1 MMSQAEEVRK
11 LILEQRFLA
20 REMER
25 LYQETLLLERTIR
38 EVRSATQTLSEIKS
52 GKIMKGESLFPV
64 GGGVFVFGTVSS
76 DNKVLVNVGAGVY
89 VTKTVDEA
97 LKLLN
102 DQLNSLNKAHSDRV
116 RTLNELKRR
125 HDEIAAKLMEY
136 QVSASGK

>member
-1 MMSQAEEVRK
+1 MSQAEEVRK

>member
-1 MMSQAEEVRK
+1 MSQAEEVRK

-125 HDEIAAKLMEY
+125 HDEIVAKLMEY

>member
-1 MMSQAEEVRK
+1 MSQAEEVRK

-52 GKIMKGESLFPV
+52 GKIMKGETLFPV
-64 GGGVFVFGTVSS
+64 GGGVFVFGTISS
-76 DNKVLVNVGAGVY
+76 GNKVLVNVGAGVY

-125 HDEIAAKLMEY
+125 HDEIVAKLMEY

>member
-1 MMSQAEEVRK
+1 MSQAEEVRK

-76 DNKVLVNVGAGVY
+76 DNKL
-89 VTKTVDEA
+89 
-97 LKLLN
+97 
-102 DQLNSLNKAHSDRV
+102 SLIH
-116 RTLNELKRR
+116 
-125 HDEIAAKLMEY
+125 I
-136 QVSASGK
+136 